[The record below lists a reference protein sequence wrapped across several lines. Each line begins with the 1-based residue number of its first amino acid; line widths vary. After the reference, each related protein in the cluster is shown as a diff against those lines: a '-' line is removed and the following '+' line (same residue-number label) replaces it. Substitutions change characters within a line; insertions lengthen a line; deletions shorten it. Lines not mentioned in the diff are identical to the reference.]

1 MLRVFLVR
9 PGLEGLWDR
18 EGPGS
23 ASRGSSEPV
32 MLPGPG
38 GPGAALL
45 PPLFPPRSGSGAVG
59 SRGSCSRV
67 PAVVLCV
74 SAVERKG
81 CGTGGWGSRGALLEA
96 ECAWRNQSCCS
107 ASVLNGILRLSSAQA
122 RSQTSCFFADLAMS
136 CCGGKSLGAATL
148 LGGPG
153 SSLLAVGLSV

>member
-9 PGLEGLWDR
+9 PGLEGLRGR

-45 PPLFPPRSGSGAVG
+45 PPLFPPRSGSGALG
-59 SRGSCSRV
+59 SQGSCSRV

-81 CGTGGWGSRGALLEA
+81 CGTGGWGARGALLEA